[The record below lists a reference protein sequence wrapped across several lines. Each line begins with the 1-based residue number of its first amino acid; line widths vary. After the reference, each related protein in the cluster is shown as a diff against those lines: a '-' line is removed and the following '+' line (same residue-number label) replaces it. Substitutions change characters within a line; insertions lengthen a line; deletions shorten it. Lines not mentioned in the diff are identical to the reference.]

1 MLLERDPLNP
11 GTLAELLNVSPST
24 VTGLCDRLAAR
35 SLIERALDAG
45 NRREVLVRLS
55 SGGKALIEA
64 AGESPEQAWS
74 AGWHS

>member
-1 MLLERDPLNP
+1 M
-11 GTLAELLNVSPST
+11 
-24 VTGLCDRLAAR
+24 TGLCDRLAAR